1 MVESWPPPALVVP
14 EPDLL
19 LHIKVIALNS
29 PAHFHEIDQLAEW
42 HLFIYGGEPILGRLS
57 FALGPFNQQRFF
69 GPACSA
75 PDRCRAYP
83 HAGKAR
89 AQPLVGSLT
98 PSDRA
103 PSMFGSRSAKLLTLM
118 RLPNSPRADT
128 LRTIIV
134 GMIAAAYVS
143 PGQ

>member
-83 HAGKAR
+83 
-89 AQPLVGSLT
+89 L
-98 PSDRA
+98 
-103 PSMFGSRSAKLLTLM
+103 
-118 RLPNSPRADT
+118 RLPRQAPDADAFAQLT
-128 LRTIIV
+128 AR
-134 GMIAAAYVS
+134 GHA
-143 PGQ
+143 